1 MYIVYLSVC
10 MCVYMY
16 RYDQSSEVVLREWI
30 LQKMAMKKRVSRQ
43 DLRQKALELIT
54 PHNPD
59 FQASSGWI
67 TSFLCHHEINLKT
80 MAHGTGCIKSK
91 NAKSKAAYNHHFITG
106 SKQQQSDHLNNQ
118 DAPTKTSIIISAHHL
133 QKIRK
138 PRQFLKQKINWK
150 VFVSF
155 ACIAA
160 KWLIFYSSKWC

>member
-1 MYIVYLSVC
+1 
-10 MCVYMY
+10 
-16 RYDQSSEVVLREWI
+16 
-30 LQKMAMKKRVSRQ
+30 MAMKKRVSRQ

-67 TSFLCHHEINLKT
+67 TSFLCRHEINLKT

-118 DAPTKTSIIISAHHL
+118 DIISSVLEQENTCPPSQLESSQGHYSHNAPTKTSIIISAHHL

-160 KWLIFYSSKWC
+160 EWLIFYSSKWC